1 MTEGLVSL
9 LALADS
15 RLPAGGHA
23 HSGGVEPAIAS
34 GLIRDLDDLGLFLRS
49 RLWTAGL
56 VSAGLAAAACH
67 RAGWL
72 ESAACPPGAPE
83 PHEPPAPN
91 RVPGPNGAPAPH
103 RAPAANGAAAPNRT
117 FREAVP
123 RSGATAPEYPTSPV
137 RQADTVWRALDAEA
151 DARTASP
158 ALRLASRQQ
167 GRALLRAGR
176 AAWPSPL
183 LDDLATPATATAVPN
198 RTFREAVPTSGTA
211 APKYPT
217 SPVHSGPHHAVAL
230 GAVGAAA
237 GCDPAGVAHVA
248 GYLAISGPAAA
259 AVRLRGYDPFAVHA
273 LVATLAPDVTEIA
286 ERAAEAARGP
296 LRDLPCA
303 TAPRLDLLAEL
314 HAASEVRLF
323 AS

>member
-1 MTEGLVSL
+1 MSKGLVSL

-23 HSGGVEPAIAS
+23 HSGGVEAAIAT
-34 GLIRDLDDLGLFLRS
+34 GLIRDLDDLAVFLRS
-49 RLWTAGL
+49 RLRTAGL
-56 VSAGLAAAACH
+56 VAAGLAAAACH
-67 RAGWL
+67 RAL
-72 ESAACPPGAPE
+72 PPPPSA
-83 PHEPPAPN
+83 
-91 RVPGPNGAPAPH
+91 
-103 RAPAANGAAAPNRT
+103 NRT

-123 RSGATAPEYPTSPV
+123 TSGTTAPECLASPV
-137 RQADTVWRALDAEA
+137 GELDTVWRALDAEA

-183 LDDLATPATATAVPN
+183 LDELATAATTTTDPN
-198 RTFREAVPTSGTA
+198 RTFREAVPTSGATA
-211 APKYPT
+211 PECPA
-217 SPVHSGPHHAVAL
+217 SPVRVEVPAEVPVEGRVQRRQPPYGPHHPVAL

-248 GYLAISGPAAA
+248 GYLAISGPGAA
-259 AVRLRGYDPFAVHA
+259 AVRLRGYDPFAVQA
-273 LVATLAPDVTEIA
+273 LVAALAPDVTEVA
-286 ERAAEAARGP
+286 ERAAGAARGP